1 MYVPPLLVAIDCT
14 LLYLL
19 PSQLCP
25 AARPPSGHDTEA
37 GDTAQLSLKLIQF
50 THK

>member
-1 MYVPPLLVAIDCT
+1 MYVPPLLVAIDCI
-14 LLYLL
+14 LLYLQL
-19 PSQLCP
+19 SQLFP
-25 AARPPSGHDTEA
+25 AARPLSGHDTEA